1 MSETT
6 TSAPSTL
13 AEPGLIERF
22 VSVRTLTEQ
31 LAAPLSAEDQTI
43 QSMPDVS
50 PTKWHRAHTTWFFE
64 TFVLQPYAPA
74 YETFDES
81 FGFLFNSYYDGIGAR
96 HPRAERGLVS
106 RPGIEEIAAYRRHVD
121 AWMVE
126 FLECRVPEAIGQV
139 VEIGLHHE
147 QQHQELLLMDI
158 HHVLGH
164 PSIRAPYGEVP
175 WSSQGAGP
183 RGFLEHDGGLAA
195 IGHGAEGFA
204 FDNEGPRHQVLAEP
218 FAIGRGLVTN
228 AELAAFVA
236 DGGYDEPHWWMAEGF
251 DLAHQLGWDAPMS
264 WVPDGDGFFEHTL
277 AGMVPLDP
285 DAPASNLSWFEAD
298 AFARWADARLPS
310 EIEWEL
316 AAPEIDDAGEAGWYG
331 AVWQWTQSPY
341 VAYPGYVVPEGAIG
355 EYNGKFMV
363 NQMVLRGS
371 SLATPPGHARRTYR
385 NFFPTSAR
393 WVFAGLRLAKDA

>member
-6 TSAPSTL
+6 TSASSIM

-22 VSVRTLTEQ
+22 VTVRSLTEQ

-64 TFVLQPYAPA
+64 TFVLQPHAPA

-96 HPRAERGLVS
+96 HPRSERGLVS
-106 RPGIEEIAAYRRHVD
+106 RPGVEEIAAYRRHVD

-126 FLECRVPEAIGQV
+126 FLECRVPEAIGKI

-175 WSSQGAGP
+175 WPVPGAGP
-183 RGFLEHDGGLAA
+183 RGYLEHDGGLAA
-195 IGHGAEGFA
+195 IGHGHEGFA
-204 FDNEGPRHQVLAEP
+204 FDNELPRHQVLAEP

-228 AELAAFVA
+228 AEMAAFVN

-264 WVPDGDGFFEHTL
+264 WVPDGEGFVEHTL
-277 AGMVPLDP
+277 AGVVPLDP

-298 AFARWADARLPS
+298 AFARWAGARLPS
-310 EIEWEL
+310 EVEWEL
-316 AAPEIDDAGEAGWYG
+316 AAPELADASDDGWYG

-341 VAYPGYVVPEGAIG
+341 VAYPGYVVPDGAIG

-393 WVFAGLRLAKDA
+393 WVFAGVRLAKDA